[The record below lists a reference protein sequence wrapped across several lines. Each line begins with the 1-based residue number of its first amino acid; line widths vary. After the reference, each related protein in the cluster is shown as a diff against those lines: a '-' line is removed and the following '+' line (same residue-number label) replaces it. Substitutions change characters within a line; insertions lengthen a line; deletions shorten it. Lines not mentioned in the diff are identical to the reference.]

1 MDLRQSIREGRVAL
15 SQVGEVRRGSD
26 GIPPYVVSIG
36 GEAVE
41 PISTYLG
48 ELALSDTSPLT
59 VKSYAHDLLRWWR
72 LLTLVDVAWD
82 RAGRAEVELLVGWLR
97 SAANPQRRRA
107 SLSVPEPGSV
117 NLKTG
122 KQALGA
128 GYAPST
134 INHQLTVLAVFY
146 EFHMLFGRGPLV
158 NPVPVAADR
167 RRLLGHRSPLEPVP
181 VFRRAPLR
189 QKVPK
194 RAPRSIPDALWDEL
208 FETMGNDRDRA
219 LLAFYVSSGARAS
232 ELLELIGERVD
243 WGRQRIWVVSKG
255 SREVSMVPGSPE
267 AFGYLARY
275 FDAYG
280 TPGPQ
285 DRVWRTMRGAP
296 RPLTYWA
303 MRRVMQRA
311 NDQLETNWSL
321 HDLRHTAATRMATDP
336 QLTLPEVQTIMRH
349 RHLATTEAY
358 LQPRIEELHDKL
370 QEHFRRPRPQQSYP
384 AGYRPE
390 DVESVFGEA
399 TR

>member
-1 MDLRQSIREGRVAL
+1 VDLRQAIREGRVGL
-15 SQVGEVRRGSD
+15 SPVGVVGRGAD
-26 GIPPYVVSIG
+26 GIPPYVVNIG
-36 GEAVE
+36 EVEVE
-41 PISTYLG
+41 PISTYLS
-48 ELALSDTSPLT
+48 ELVLSDTSPLT
-59 VKSYAHDLLRWWR
+59 VKSYAYDLLRWWR
-72 LLTLVDVAWD
+72 LLALVEVAWD
-82 RAGRAEVELLVGWLR
+82 RAGRGEVELLVGWLR
-97 SAANPQRRRA
+97 SAANPQRRRS

-134 INHQLTVLAVFY
+134 INHQLTVLAGFY

-167 RRLLGHRSPLEPVP
+167 RRLLEHRSPLEPV
-181 VFRRAPLR
+181 
-189 QKVPK
+189 
-194 RAPRSIPDALWDEL
+194 
-208 FETMGNDRDRA
+208 
-219 LLAFYVSSGARAS
+219 RAS
-232 ELLELIGERVD
+232 ELLEMIGKRVD

-267 AFGYLARY
+267 AFSYLARY

-280 TPGPQ
+280 TPRPQ
-285 DRVWRTMRGAP
+285 ERVWRTMRGAR

-311 NDQLETNWSL
+311 NDRLGTNWSL
-321 HDLRHTAATRMATDP
+321 HDLRHTAATRMASDP
-336 QLTLPEVQTIMRH
+336 ELTLPEVQTIMRH

-370 QEHFRRPRPQQSYP
+370 QEHFRRPRPEQTYP

-390 DVESVFGEA
+390 DVETVFGE
-399 TR
+399 

>member
-1 MDLRQSIREGRVAL
+1 M
-15 SQVGEVRRGSD
+15 
-26 GIPPYVVSIG
+26 SIG